1 MNTILLVLCN
11 ALSCFIISTILFQFM
26 NGKYKKSSRNRYVYI
41 VIETTTVIF
50 TFCINMLNHSILNLV
65 VWGVLTGIIVYV
77 LYYEDID
84 KPLRRIIECEALV
97 FCMSVCESLGVILL
111 QCILQAAD
119 IKNVNETMLYCL
131 EVTFSKVILIFLY
144 YTFIN
149 RFVKKSDI
157 PYAKTRYIM
166 YGIILLYNLIN
177 MGVIVEN
184 FKNGEENYLCDIKN
198 VKETMLY
205 CLEVTFS
212 KVILIFLYY
221 TFINRFVKKSDVPYS
236 KTRYIMYGIILLYS
250 LINMSV
256 IVENFKNGEE
266 NYLCAV
272 NMGCIV
278 LADLYLLYF
287 VKMAD
292 EKNYYEKQLI
302 ALEQQAKVQYEYYLT
317 QAKKYDQTIQIL
329 HDVNKHIK
337 AIEGLYGAEQEKT
350 AGEYATKIRELLKP
364 LIPVQ
369 YTENPILNILLTDK
383 ESVMREKG
391 ISVTIKVDNVN
402 LNFIEP
408 IDITTIFGN
417 LLDNAI
423 EATEKLKGEKYIC
436 IKIGSYHKMIV
447 VSIEN
452 NCNEVK
458 WRNGFPVSNKGKNG
472 GIGLLNVQSSIKKY
486 DGDLTLKND
495 GNKFAAE
502 LFLNS

>member
-1 MNTILLVLCN
+1 M
-11 ALSCFIISTILFQFM
+11 
-26 NGKYKKSSRNRYVYI
+26 
-41 VIETTTVIF
+41 
-50 TFCINMLNHSILNLV
+50 
-65 VWGVLTGIIVYV
+65 
-77 LYYEDID
+77 
-84 KPLRRIIECEALV
+84 
-97 FCMSVCESLGVILL
+97 
-111 QCILQAAD
+111 
-119 IKNVNETMLYCL
+119 
-131 EVTFSKVILIFLY
+131 
-144 YTFIN
+144 
-149 RFVKKSDI
+149 
-157 PYAKTRYIM
+157 
-166 YGIILLYNLIN
+166 
-177 MGVIVEN
+177 
-184 FKNGEENYLCDIKN
+184 
-198 VKETMLY
+198 
-205 CLEVTFS
+205 
-212 KVILIFLYY
+212 
-221 TFINRFVKKSDVPYS
+221 
-236 KTRYIMYGIILLYS
+236 
-250 LINMSV
+250 
-256 IVENFKNGEE
+256 
-266 NYLCAV
+266 
-272 NMGCIV
+272 
-278 LADLYLLYF
+278 
-287 VKMAD
+287 
-292 EKNYYEKQLI
+292 
-302 ALEQQAKVQYEYYLT
+302 T

-472 GIGLLNVQSSIKKY
+472 GIGLLNVQSSIKKF
-486 DGDLTLKND
+486 ND
-495 GNKFAAE
+495 GRFRLCQE
-502 LFLNS
+502 LRTTVFYFKQHLEHQKQIWSTIFSCPK

>member
-111 QCILQAAD
+111 QYILQAAD
-119 IKNVNETMLYCL
+119 IKNVN
-131 EVTFSKVILIFLY
+131 
-144 YTFIN
+144 
-149 RFVKKSDI
+149 
-157 PYAKTRYIM
+157 
-166 YGIILLYNLIN
+166 
-177 MGVIVEN
+177 
-184 FKNGEENYLCDIKN
+184 
-198 VKETMLY
+198 ETMLY

-272 NMGCIV
+272 
-278 LADLYLLYF
+278 
-287 VKMAD
+287 KMAVGKLLRD
-292 EKNYYEKQLI
+292 GLI
-302 ALEQQAKVQYEYYLT
+302 RITENNIELLTEEERKELAAKGTTKDDVVKRKKT
-317 QAKKYDQTIQIL
+317 QKSFGQTYAGDISKTR
-329 HDVNKHIK
+329 NKP
-337 AIEGLYGAEQEKT
+337 EGSSRKEFAGKTVPNRSGKVKFTRSSGGRRNNWHAMLAEQE
-350 AGEYATKIRELLKP
+350 
-364 LIPVQ
+364 
-369 YTENPILNILLTDK
+369 TD
-383 ESVMREKG
+383 S
-391 ISVTIKVDNVN
+391 TD
-402 LNFIEP
+402 
-408 IDITTIFGN
+408 DI
-417 LLDNAI
+417 
-423 EATEKLKGEKYIC
+423 
-436 IKIGSYHKMIV
+436 
-447 VSIEN
+447 
-452 NCNEVK
+452 
-458 WRNGFPVSNKGKNG
+458 
-472 GIGLLNVQSSIKKY
+472 
-486 DGDLTLKND
+486 
-495 GNKFAAE
+495 
-502 LFLNS
+502 

>member
-131 EVTFSKVILIFLY
+131 EVTFS
-144 YTFIN
+144 
-149 RFVKKSDI
+149 
-157 PYAKTRYIM
+157 
-166 YGIILLYNLIN
+166 
-177 MGVIVEN
+177 
-184 FKNGEENYLCDIKN
+184 
-198 VKETMLY
+198 
-205 CLEVTFS
+205 
-212 KVILIFLYY
+212 
-221 TFINRFVKKSDVPYS
+221 
-236 KTRYIMYGIILLYS
+236 
-250 LINMSV
+250 

>member
-149 RFVKKSDI
+149 RFVKKSD
-157 PYAKTRYIM
+157 
-166 YGIILLYNLIN
+166 
-177 MGVIVEN
+177 
-184 FKNGEENYLCDIKN
+184 
-198 VKETMLY
+198 
-205 CLEVTFS
+205 
-212 KVILIFLYY
+212 
-221 TFINRFVKKSDVPYS
+221 VPYS

-250 LINMSV
+250 LIN
-256 IVENFKNGEE
+256 
-266 NYLCAV
+266 
-272 NMGCIV
+272 
-278 LADLYLLYF
+278 LLYF

>member
-119 IKNVNETMLYCL
+119 
-131 EVTFSKVILIFLY
+131 
-144 YTFIN
+144 
-149 RFVKKSDI
+149 
-157 PYAKTRYIM
+157 
-166 YGIILLYNLIN
+166 
-177 MGVIVEN
+177 
-184 FKNGEENYLCDIKN
+184 
-198 VKETMLY
+198 
-205 CLEVTFS
+205 
-212 KVILIFLYY
+212 
-221 TFINRFVKKSDVPYS
+221 INRFVKKSDVPYS

>member
-1 MNTILLVLCN
+1 MAFIRHRGKTYSVVYKILD
-11 ALSCFIISTILFQFM
+11 
-26 NGKYKKSSRNRYVYI
+26 
-41 VIETTTVIF
+41 E
-50 TFCINMLNHSILNLV
+50 
-65 VWGVLTGIIVYV
+65 
-77 LYYEDID
+77 
-84 KPLRRIIECEALV
+84 
-97 FCMSVCESLGVILL
+97 
-111 QCILQAAD
+111 
-119 IKNVNETMLYCL
+119 
-131 EVTFSKVILIFLY
+131 
-144 YTFIN
+144 
-149 RFVKKSDI
+149 
-157 PYAKTRYIM
+157 
-166 YGIILLYNLIN
+166 
-177 MGVIVEN
+177 
-184 FKNGEENYLCDIKN
+184 NGEEHTTSETFATQKEADKRKKEIEYKQSIGKFEVQKCATLKELIEEYVQIYGHDKWGVSTYSGN
-198 VKETMLY
+198 VA
-205 CLEVTFS
+205 
-212 KVILIFLYY
+212 
-221 TFINRFVKKSDVPYS
+221 
-236 KTRYIMYGIILLYS
+236 
-250 LINMSV
+250 LINNYILPTIGDTKLVSINTHFMEKYYKDLLKMPAVKST
-256 IVENFKNGEE
+256 KNPDGTGTITESTVNE
-266 NYLCAV
+266 IHKVLRSCFRQAV
-272 NMGCIV
+272 KWDM
-278 LADLYLLYF
+278 
-287 VKMAD
+287 M
-292 EKNYYEKQLI
+292 EKNPAVDATVPKAKKQEREIWTAEMLMQ
-302 ALEQQAKVQYEYYLT
+302 ALEQAKVQYEYYLT

-391 ISVTIKVDNVN
+391 ISVTIKIDNVN